1 MAEVNLDRMEK
12 LIGMGYD
19 KDKAYEM
26 VKAEADESNQ
36 QASQEASKEA
46 EIEKLKAEMEAMK
59 KEKAEQDKKAQTQTG
74 SGTEQND
81 NEDVKIG
88 TNTIKGKE
96 ESYIDVLKKFC

>member
-26 VKAEADESNQ
+26 VKAEADT
-36 QASQEASKEA
+36 QEAEVNKEKDKEA
-46 EIEKLKAEMEAMK
+46 EYERMKAELEEIKKKQAETEGQKNDETDKK
-59 KEKAEQDKKAQTQTG
+59 KEDK
-74 SGTEQND
+74 
-81 NEDVKIG
+81 VLG
-88 TNTIKGKE
+88 TNSIKTKEE